1 VRYFSE
7 HNEDGESQVNS
18 IGEKTGKDSLFGLA
32 RLFGRLTEGPTVP
45 LPALSEVGRE
55 GTVQPAGSGPCVQCA
70 SQSGGVSRF
79 RGCHAD
85 TE

>member
-7 HNEDGESQVNS
+7 HNEDGESQVNC

-55 GTVQPAGSGPCVQCA
+55 RCNLQGLDPASSALPNL
-70 SQSGGVSRF
+70 GG
-79 RGCHAD
+79 
-85 TE
+85 